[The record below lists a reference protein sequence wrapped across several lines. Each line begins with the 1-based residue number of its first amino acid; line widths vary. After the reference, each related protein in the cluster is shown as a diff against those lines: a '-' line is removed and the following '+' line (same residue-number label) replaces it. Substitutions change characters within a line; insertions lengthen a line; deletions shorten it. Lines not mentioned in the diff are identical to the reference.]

1 MAGATQNRSALCD
14 EVRADQRACDLV
26 ECARCHT
33 CADVRFC
40 NVAKCAPSGCKASTL
55 VLVQAPKRHN
65 GPPSRNTE
73 SSQKGSRLAGVAPK
87 YQLLN
92 LVPKCGREMAGQG
105 RPEERSVHP
114 PRGGCDR
121 LTETPV
127 QRNGRAKPPRGGKVP
142 VCSVATWSAWTRR
155 VHRIHGVCWVITL
168 KSSPRP
174 GLMESS
180 QKGSRLAGVAPKYQL
195 LHQHTQAGRK
205 SLPEPRHLGTE

>member
-1 MAGATQNRSALCD
+1 MQASMKISWASLSALLGGSSLHAFIDGSNAILLNNWVWQAQHKTEVHYATRSARTNVHATWLSAPGVTLVPTCVFATWPSVHRVD
-14 EVRADQRACDLV
+14 ARQVRLYL
-26 ECARCHT
+26 
-33 CADVRFC
+33 
-40 NVAKCAPSGCKASTL
+40 CKAPQS
-55 VLVQAPKRHN
+55 HN

-92 LVPKCGREMAGQG
+92 HVPKCGREMAGQG
-105 RPEERSVHP
+105 RPEERSVPP

-168 KSSPRP
+168 
-174 GLMESS
+174 
-180 QKGSRLAGVAPKYQL
+180 
-195 LHQHTQAGRK
+195 
-205 SLPEPRHLGTE
+205 